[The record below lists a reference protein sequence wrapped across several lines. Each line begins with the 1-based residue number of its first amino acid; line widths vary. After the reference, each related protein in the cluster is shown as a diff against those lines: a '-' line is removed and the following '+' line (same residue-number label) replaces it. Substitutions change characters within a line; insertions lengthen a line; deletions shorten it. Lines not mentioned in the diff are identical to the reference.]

1 MKKGLFIALVS
12 GLATAA
18 LIKAAPALAQP
29 ATRNVAIVATADLDL
44 SSNAGRSELD
54 HRLARAA
61 YEVCGSASDADLAG
75 KNEVRECRA
84 DVLARARAQTQQLAA
99 TRSMIMVAARR

>member
-1 MKKGLFIALVS
+1 MKKGVLIALVS

-18 LIKAAPALAQP
+18 LIKAAPALAQA

-61 YEVCGSASDADLAG
+61 YEVCDSASDADLAG

-84 DVLARARAQTQQLAA
+84 DVLARARAQTRQLAA